1 MGATCSLGLCQNDKA
16 GEENLTYDIVKKPV
30 IITITLHNRSLSMRK
45 RTKNFMC
52 EQTNT
57 LTR

>member
-45 RTKNFMC
+45 RTKNFM
-52 EQTNT
+52 
-57 LTR
+57 

>member
-30 IITITLHNRSLSMRK
+30 SL
-45 RTKNFMC
+45 
-52 EQTNT
+52 T
-57 LTR
+57 LTFYNRL